1 MEQNWFLN
9 CVKKIDL
16 KKLSEKINIKDYSTI
31 FMDFDGT
38 IKQSDEVKGK
48 LFYEI
53 FGGINLKLK
62 KYTIIIL
69 IT

>member
-1 MEQNWFLN
+1 M
-9 CVKKIDL
+9 K
-16 KKLSEKINIKDYSTI
+16 KINIKDYSTI
-31 FMDFDGT
+31 FIDFDGT

-53 FGGINLKLK
+53 FGDINLKLKK